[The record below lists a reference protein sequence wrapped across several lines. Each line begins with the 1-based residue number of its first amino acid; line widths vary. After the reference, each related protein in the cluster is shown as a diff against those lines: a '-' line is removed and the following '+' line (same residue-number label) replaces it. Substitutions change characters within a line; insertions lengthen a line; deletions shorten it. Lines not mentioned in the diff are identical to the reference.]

1 MKTAK
6 EIMTKQVL
14 TVHPETT
21 VNELAQLL
29 SVNNISGAPVTDSDG
44 KLIGIVTEND
54 LIYQKKKV
62 HIPTVITIL
71 DSVFYLENP
80 DKMEKEML
88 KIAGST
94 VNDIYTKSAVTVAE
108 DSKIDEIATI
118 MAEQNI
124 HTIPVMKDDEIVGI
138 IGKKDI
144 IGTLINK

>member
-6 EIMTKQVL
+6 DIMTREVR
-14 TVHPETT
+14 TVTPETT

-29 SVNNISGAPVTDSDG
+29 SVNNINGVPVIDSNG
-44 KLIGIVTEND
+44 HLLGVVTEND

-80 DKMEKEML
+80 EKMEKEML

-94 VNDIYTKSAVTVAE
+94 VNDIYTKSVVTVTE
-108 DSKIDEIATI
+108 KSGIDEIATI
-118 MAEQNI
+118 MAEQHI
-124 HTIPVMKDDEIVGI
+124 HTLPVVKDENIVGI

-144 IGTLINK
+144 IKTLIK